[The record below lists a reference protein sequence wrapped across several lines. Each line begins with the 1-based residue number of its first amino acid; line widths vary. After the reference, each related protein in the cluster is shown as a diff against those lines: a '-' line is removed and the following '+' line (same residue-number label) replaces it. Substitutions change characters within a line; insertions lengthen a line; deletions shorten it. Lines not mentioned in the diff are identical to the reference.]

1 MNNNI
6 KPIIFDLD
14 DVRRKAEKDDKFACY
29 ILGRS
34 YDSEKMEQ
42 SKVLKKQ
49 CTGMK
54 EEEN

>member
-34 YDSEKMEQ
+34 CDSEENGAKQ
-42 SKVLKKQ
+42 SFEKA
-49 CTGMK
+49 MY
-54 EEEN
+54 